1 MYDSILV
8 PTDGSGGEQ
17 QFVEEAI
24 SLAELTG
31 ATVHVVHVV
40 DNSLAE
46 SLSKSTRSM
55 VNDDLKTSG
64 ETAIGSIVGAAERAG
79 LETESTVLHG
89 NPAEEIVEYAE
100 ENDIDAIV
108 MGTHAN
114 KGVSHLVLGSV
125 TERVIRLS
133 TVPVLAVNLTEH
145 HSSEH
150 H

>member
-1 MYDSILV
+1 MYDAILV

-31 ATVHVVHVV
+31 ATVHVIHVV
-40 DNSLAE
+40 DNGLAD
-46 SLSKSTRSM
+46 SLSKSTASM
-55 VNDDLKTSG
+55 VRNDLKTSG

-79 LETESTVLHG
+79 LETKSAVING
-89 NPAEEIVEYAE
+89 NPAEEIVTYAD
-100 ENDIDAIV
+100 ENDIDVIV
-108 MGTHAN
+108 MGTHAD

-133 TVPVLAVNLTEH
+133 PIPVLAVNLTKH
-145 HSSEH
+145 
-150 H
+150 

>member
-31 ATVHVVHVV
+31 ATVHVLHVV
-40 DNSLAE
+40 DSGLAE
-46 SLSKSTRSM
+46 SLSESTQSM
-55 VNDDLKTSG
+55 VHDDLKTSG
-64 ETAIGSIVGAAERAG
+64 ETAVSSIEGSAERAG
-79 LETESTVLHG
+79 LETNTAIVSG
-89 NPAEEIVEYAE
+89 NPADEIVNYAE

-114 KGVSHLVLGSV
+114 TGVSHLVLGSV
-125 TERVIRLS
+125 TERVIRLT

-145 HSSEH
+145 HG
-150 H
+150 